1 MRAAPPHI
9 AYTDGIVEILDQT
22 RLPAEMIVVKLR
34 SVQRVIDAIRGLK
47 VRGAPAI
54 GIVGAYGMCIAA
66 RAAGGV
72 ARNADDFFK
81 VLDDAGRAIASA
93 RPTAVNLSWAIE
105 KMKRHGRELSAT
117 GQGVMQLVAALEDM
131 ARSIHAD
138 DVATCRAIGDA
149 GASLLPSGAVVYTH
163 CNTGT
168 LATGGYGTALGVV
181 RSAWQAGF
189 LKHVFVGET
198 RPMLQGARLT
208 AWELA
213 RDGIPFT
220 LVTDSMAASL
230 MRRGEIS
237 AVVVGADR
245 IARNGDV
252 ANKIGTYGLALSASA
267 HELPFYVAAPNSSID
282 AAIASGSE
290 IIIEERDGLEVL
302 ECAGVRIAPAEAQA
316 ANPAFDVTPAALISA
331 IITETGVLRPPFEA
345 AIVAAVAGGGA
356 ANAIA

>member
-1 MRAAPPHI
+1 MRPAPPHI
-9 AYTDGIVEILDQT
+9 AYADGIIEILDQT
-22 RLPAEMIVVKLR
+22 RLPSEMVVVKLR

-81 VLDDAGRAIASA
+81 VLDDAGRAIGAA
-93 RPTAVNLSWAIE
+93 RPTAVNLTWAIE
-105 KMKRHGRELSAT
+105 KMKRHGREVSAT
-117 GQGVMQLVAALEDM
+117 GQGVVQLVAALEEM

-138 DVATCRAIGDA
+138 DAATCRAIGDA
-149 GASLLPSGAVVYTH
+149 GASLLPTGAVVYTH

-181 RSAWQAGF
+181 RSAWNAGF

-208 AWELA
+208 AWELV
-213 RDGIPFT
+213 RDGIPFS
-220 LVTDSMAASL
+220 LVTDSMAAAL

-267 HELPFYVAAPNSSID
+267 HELPFYVAAPISSID
-282 AAIASGSE
+282 VGIASGSD
-290 IIIEERDGLEVL
+290 IFIEERDGIEVL
-302 ECAGVRIAPAEAQA
+302 EFAGVRIAPAEARA

-331 IITETGVLRPPFEA
+331 IVTEMGVLRPPFEPAIIA
-345 AIVAAVAGGGA
+345 ASAGGSA
-356 ANAIA
+356 TSALT